1 MKSFIFDDAETAWAE
16 INRMFIRQD
25 PELFGEGQG
34 AVITDSVFTYGL
46 SFLIEKAHF
55 NPDFDFGKIMGY
67 SIGKWT
73 SLLNNY
79 VDLDALDRLKLL
91 VREFEKNKAVNRNYH
106 LGFNFADAHGNGKGC
121 LVSGMFSR
129 MIYIEKPRLTIIMR
143 ASDVVTRLA
152 WDLLLACRL
161 GEYVYGHSDFT
172 IEVFMRSAF
181 ANDISLMLYNGYE
194 DIEKVISE
202 IENEERRKR
211 LKKVLKRVR
220 KASSEGNDPKYQA
233 YMRVYKIF
241 NPEAYDKPPKSLFA
255 KDCEI
260 GNWDGIPLPE
270 VCPSIM
276 VRNQIKKVY
285 LKFTQKYGLNLFAAA
300 DKSKK
305 VINFS
310 KEAQLAAANDDDLPF
325 ELDEEDVQEVEEVV
339 EKPKKKKKK

>member
-1 MKSFIFDDAETAWAE
+1 MKSYVFKDPETAWSE

-25 PELFGEGQG
+25 PELFGENQG
-34 AVITDSVFTYGL
+34 AVITDSVYTYGL
-46 SFLIEKAHF
+46 TFLIEDSRF
-55 NPDFDFGKIMGY
+55 NPEFDFGKIMGY
-67 SIGKWT
+67 SIGKWS

-121 LVSGMFSR
+121 LLSGLFSR
-129 MIYIEKPRLTIIMR
+129 MIYQDKPRITIVMR

-152 WDLLLACRL
+152 WDLLLASRL
-161 GEYVYGHSDFT
+161 GEYVYGHQDFT
-172 IEVFMRSAF
+172 IEVIMRSAF
-181 ANDISLMLYNGYE
+181 ATDISLMLFNGYS
-194 DIEKVISE
+194 DIEEEISK
-202 IENEERRKR
+202 IEDEDRKKR
-211 LKKVLKRVR
+211 LKKVLKKVR

-255 KDCEI
+255 RECEI

-270 VCPSIM
+270 KCPSIL

-285 LKFTQKYGLNLFAAA
+285 LKFTQKYGLNLFAEA

-310 KEAQLAAANDDDLPF
+310 KEAEMASGDYDLDL
-325 ELDEEDVQEVEEVV
+325 EEDEEVDIEEEDVA
-339 EKPKKKKKK
+339 PKKKKKK